1 MFFGYSIIVYP
12 CQVKIPGPGGA
23 GGGYCDIVLHK
34 PLIVVK
40 CIFDAITMVSKNVFI
55 VVAGK
60 IGIGFSNQTPG
71 FVTVL
76 ETTDRFNIVPGAG
89 ISGGI
94 FPNSTPIQYEI
105 IALPYRA
112 SDWL

>member
-23 GGGYCDIVLHK
+23 VGGYCDIVLHM
-34 PLIVVK
+34 PPIVVK
-40 CIFDAITMVSKNVFI
+40 CIFAANTIISKNVFI
-55 VVAGK
+55 VVDGK
-60 IGIGFSNQTPG
+60 IGIGVSIQTPG
-71 FVTVL
+71 FITVL
-76 ETTDRFNIVPGAG
+76 ETTDRFSIVPGAG

-94 FPNSTPIQYEI
+94 FPNSTPTQYEI
-105 IALPYRA
+105 IALPYNA